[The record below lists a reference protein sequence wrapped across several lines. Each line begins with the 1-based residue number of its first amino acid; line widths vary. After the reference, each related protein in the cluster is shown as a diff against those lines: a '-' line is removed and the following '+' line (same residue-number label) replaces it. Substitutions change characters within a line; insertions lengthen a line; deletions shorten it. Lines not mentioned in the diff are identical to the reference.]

1 MTSIDLLPLETLRLA
16 IKVGVLKLKG
26 PDKKKHLLMMMFITI
41 TARDYLLE
49 YRDRLVLLKVYVRV
63 YTTLV

>member
-1 MTSIDLLPLETLRLA
+1 MIYCLLETLRIA
-16 IKVGVLKLKG
+16 IKDGVLKG
-26 PDKKKHLLMMMFITI
+26 PDKNKH
-41 TARDYLLE
+41 LLE

>member
-1 MTSIDLLPLETLRLA
+1 MTSIDLLPLETLGMA

-26 PDKKKHLLMMMFITI
+26 PDKNKHLL
-41 TARDYLLE
+41 E
-49 YRDRLVLLKVYVRV
+49 DRNSLGLLKVYVRV

>member
-26 PDKKKHLLMMMFITI
+26 PDKNKH
-41 TARDYLLE
+41 LLE

>member
-26 PDKKKHLLMMMFITI
+26 PDKNSI
-41 TARDYLLE
+41 
-49 YRDRLVLLKVYVRV
+49 VRIPRQLGPV
-63 YTTLV
+63 DSER